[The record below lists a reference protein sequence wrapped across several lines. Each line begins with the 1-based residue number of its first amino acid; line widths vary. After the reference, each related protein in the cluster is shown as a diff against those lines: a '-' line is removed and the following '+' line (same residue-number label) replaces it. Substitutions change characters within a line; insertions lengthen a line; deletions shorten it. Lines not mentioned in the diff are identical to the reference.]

1 MAHEKLNCCSRNFNG
16 FNTNSLKWFQSYL
29 SGRYQKVCVDGKLS
43 EPLGIHSGVPQGSIL
58 GPALFLLFI
67 NDLPLV
73 LKNNIGIYADDST
86 LYASAPT
93 LAEVEEKIRPDIDAV
108 SMWAKENKMKM
119 HPAKTKY
126 SIISTRQ
133 KIANSAKQSLD
144 LSVDGMQLTK
154 VESERVLG
162 VYIDS
167 HLTWNEHIDTLR
179 RKLLQRIAIL
189 ARARKYIPTKYRL
202 LLYNASVKPLF
213 TCCCT
218 VWSDCSQTNLDELF
232 KLQKRCV
239 RFILDSPR
247 DARSYDN
254 FQKLKWLTVNQLF
267 RLNKLGLLKKVIDG
281 RAPEY

>member
-93 LAEVEEKIRPDIDAV
+93 LAEVEEKIRPDTDAV
-108 SMWAKENKMKM
+108 SMW
-119 HPAKTKY
+119 AKTKY
-126 SIISTRQ
+126 SIISTTQ

-218 VWSDCSQTNLDELF
+218 VWSDCSQT
-232 KLQKRCV
+232 R
-239 RFILDSPR
+239 R
-247 DARSYDN
+247 
-254 FQKLKWLTVNQLF
+254 TV
-267 RLNKLGLLKKVIDG
+267 
-281 RAPEY
+281 